1 MSMQSEKLVS
11 DLRILIDDTEELVK
25 ATAAQAGE
33 KIGDIRQRAQ
43 HAVEK
48 VRPQITELQSTITQR
63 AKVSAAATED
73 YVRQNPWTAV
83 GVSALAGIVL
93 GLLISRR

>member
-1 MSMQSEKLVS
+1 MSTRSEKLVS
-11 DLRILIDDTEELVK
+11 DLRILIEDTEELVK

-33 KIGDIRQRAQ
+33 KITEVRQRAQ
-43 HAVEK
+43 HAAEK
-48 VRPQITELQSTITQR
+48 VRPQLSELQSTVVQR
-63 AKVSAAATED
+63 TRVSAAATED

-83 GVSALAGIVL
+83 GVSALAGVVL